1 MLADS
6 LNQEQ
11 QANKRMSD
19 TWAVLLSIG
28 IFLTVNN
35 IIYNVLFI
43 ILGSAADLK
52 GYSEPQIGFLGTA
65 YLIGQMVANLSSVL
79 WVRKLNWKLMIGLA
93 TVVSVLSLYAAAF
106 VDYNGFLILL
116 TITGLACGTAQ
127 ACVMCCISGLKDPSK
142 AYSLGL
148 ALQVIV
154 AGAVIY
160 FLQLH
165 ITPNYGYSGLLFT
178 IAGLFALSLFFLL
191 SMPST
196 DDRTST
202 AVEGSKSSKVAA
214 RFSMPSIIALSGIAI
229 YFIGQTGVWGF
240 LERIAVSKNM
250 DYEFIGIV
258 LGAVLV
264 LCSLGAFLAMKVGSR
279 FGILKPMILG
289 IGLFFISVILWVIS
303 DNKWMYALSALI
315 YASAWNFCLP
325 YQLLAVN
332 KTDKDG
338 RYAAMIP
345 AFQSIGGAAGPAMAG
360 ILIFDG
366 NFNYVYLMAIFTA
379 LASLVI
385 FWMVTKRHS
394 ADDAVEE
401 LNLKAA
407 QEEAQI
413 AANKQQL
420 SSSTN

>member
-1 MLADS
+1 MLEHS
-6 LNQEQ
+6 SNQPQ
-11 QANKRMSD
+11 HVNKKMTD
-19 TWAVLLSIG
+19 AWAVLLSIG
-28 IFLTVNN
+28 VFLTVNN

-52 GYSEPQIGFLGTA
+52 GYSEPQIGLLGTV

-116 TITGLACGTAQ
+116 TITGLACGVAQ
-127 ACVMCCISGLKDPSK
+127 ACVMCCISGLQDPTK

-148 ALQVIV
+148 GLQVVV

-165 ITPNYGYSGLLFT
+165 VTPNYGYAGLLFT
-178 IAGLFALSLFFLL
+178 IAGLFAFSLFFLF

-196 DDRTST
+196 DDRTSSIVQHAT
-202 AVEGSKSSKVAA
+202 TSKMPSKV
-214 RFSMPSIIALSGIAI
+214 SVPSLIALGGIGI
-229 YFIGQTGVWGF
+229 YFIGQTGIWGF

-264 LCSLGAFLAMKVGSR
+264 LCSIGAFLAIKVGSR
-279 FGILKPMILG
+279 YGILKPMIFG
-289 IGLFFISVILWVIS
+289 IGLFFISVVLWIIS
-303 DNKWMYALSALI
+303 DNKWIYALSALI

-338 RYAAMIP
+338 SYAAMIP
-345 AFQSIGGAAGPAMAG
+345 AFQSIGGAVGPAMAG
-360 ILIFDG
+360 ILIFEG
-366 NFNYVYLMAIFTA
+366 NFNYVYLLAIFTSI
-379 LASLVI
+379 ASLVI

-394 ADDAVEE
+394 DEDASNALKLKNTPLKEE
-401 LNLKAA
+401 G
-407 QEEAQI
+407 EYH
-413 AANKQQL
+413 
-420 SSSTN
+420 SSPS

>member
-1 MLADS
+1 MLEHS
-6 LNQEQ
+6 LNQD
-11 QANKRMSD
+11 QALKKRQND
-19 TWAVLLSIG
+19 TWAILLSIG
-28 IFLTVNN
+28 VFLTVNN

-52 GYSEPQIGFLGTA
+52 GYSEQQIGFLGTA
-65 YLIGQMVANLSSVL
+65 YLVGQTLANLSSVF
-79 WVRKLNWKLMIGLA
+79 WVRKLNWQLMIGVA
-93 TVVSVLSLYAAAF
+93 TVVSVLSLYAATF
-106 VDYNGFLILL
+106 VDYNGFLSLL
-116 TITGLACGTAQ
+116 IITGLACGTAQ

-148 ALQVIV
+148 GLQVIV

-165 ITPNYGYSGLLFT
+165 ITPNYGYSGLLYT
-178 IAGLFALSLFFLL
+178 IAGLFALSLIFLF
-191 SMPST
+191 SMPKS
-196 DDRTST
+196 DDRSH
-202 AVEGSKSSKVAA
+202 ASEHNSKRKKVAA
-214 RFSMPSIIALSGIAI
+214 RFSMPSIIALVGIGI
-229 YFIGQTGVWGF
+229 YFIGQTGIWGF

-264 LCSLGAFLAMKVGSR
+264 LCSIGAFLAIKVGTR
-279 FGILKPMILG
+279 FGILMPMIFG
-289 IGLFFISVILWVIS
+289 IGLFFISVALWLVS

-345 AFQSIGGAAGPAMAG
+345 AFQSIGGAVGPAMAG

-366 NFNYVYLMAIFTA
+366 NFIYVYLMAIITA

-385 FWMVTKRHS
+385 FWLVTNRHA
-394 ADDAVEE
+394 ADNEQDIKTTTDQTTT
-401 LNLKAA
+401 LK
-407 QEEAQI
+407 ES
-413 AANKQQL
+413 QL
-420 SSSTN
+420 SSSTNA

>member
-1 MLADS
+1 MSGNSLSKEQEVDS
-6 LNQEQ
+6 KFN
-11 QANKRMSD
+11 D

-52 GYSEPQIGFLGTA
+52 GYTDQQIGFLGTA
-65 YLIGQMVANLSSVL
+65 YLLGQMVANLSSVL

-93 TVVSVLSLYAAAF
+93 TVVSVVALYASAF
-106 VDYNGFLILL
+106 VGYNGFLLLL

-148 ALQVIV
+148 GLQVVV

-165 ITPNYGYSGLLFT
+165 ITPNYGYSGLLYT
-178 IAGLFALSLFFLL
+178 IAALFAFSLLFLIT
-191 SMPST
+191 MPST
-196 DDRTST
+196 DDRSLNKVSST
-202 AVEGSKSSKVAA
+202 GTTTNKTESAVSI
-214 RFSMPSIIALSGIAI
+214 PSLIALGGIGI
-229 YFIGQTGVWGF
+229 YFIGQTGIWGF
-240 LERIAVSKNM
+240 LERIAVAKNM
-250 DYEFIGIV
+250 ENDFIGII

-264 LCSLGAFLAMKVGSR
+264 LCSLGAFAAIKVGNR
-279 FGILKPMILG
+279 FGIIKPMIFG
-289 IGLFFISVILWVIS
+289 IGLFFLSLVLWVVS
-303 DNKWMYALSALI
+303 DNKWLYALSALI

-345 AFQSIGGAAGPAMAG
+345 AFQSIGGAVGPAMAG

-366 NFNYVYLMAIFTA
+366 NFNYVYLLAIFTT

-385 FWMVTKRHS
+385 FWIVSKKHRAEAASSTLNRK
-394 ADDAVEE
+394 AELLLAEE
-401 LNLKAA
+401 N
-407 QEEAQI
+407 
-413 AANKQQL
+413 QL
-420 SSSTN
+420 PSSSN

>member
-1 MLADS
+1 MLDNS
-6 LNQEQ
+6 IKQEQ
-11 QANKRMSD
+11 QTDKKIND
-19 TWAVLLSIG
+19 TWALLLSIG
-28 IFLTVNN
+28 VFLTVNN
-35 IIYNVLFI
+35 LIYNVLFI

-52 GYSEPQIGFLGTA
+52 GYSEQQIGFLGTT
-65 YLIGQMVANLSSVL
+65 YLIGQTIANLSSVL

-93 TVVSVLSLYAAAF
+93 TIASIISLYAAAF

-148 ALQVIV
+148 GLQVIV

-165 ITPNYGYSGLLFT
+165 VTPNYGYSGLLYT
-178 IAGLFALSLFFLL
+178 IAALFALSLPFLIT
-191 SMPST
+191 MPST
-196 DDRTST
+196 DDRSTTPMHNLTEKHNTSR
-202 AVEGSKSSKVAA
+202 AVSI
-214 RFSMPSIIALSGIAI
+214 PSVIALGGIAI
-229 YFIGQTGVWGF
+229 YFIGQTGIWGF

-250 DYEFIGIV
+250 DNEFIGIV

-264 LCSLGAFLAMKVGSR
+264 LCSLGAFLAIKVGSR
-279 FGILKPMILG
+279 FGIVKPMMFG
-289 IGLFFISVILWVIS
+289 IGLFFISLGLWVIS
-303 DNKWMYALSALI
+303 DNKWLYALSALI

-345 AFQSIGGAAGPAMAG
+345 AFQSIGGAVGPAMAG
-360 ILIFDG
+360 ILIFEG
-366 NFNYVYLMAIFTA
+366 SFNYVYLLAIFTT
-379 LASLVI
+379 LISLVI
-385 FWMVTKRHS
+385 FWIVSKKHS
-394 ADDAVEE
+394 AETIADASVIIEGS
-401 LNLKAA
+401 
-407 QEEAQI
+407 
-413 AANKQQL
+413 L
-420 SSSTN
+420 SID